1 MRETKLISVMIV
13 DDHPVV
19 RSGLTTMLQAFDDLV
34 MVGEAAS
41 GPQTLIRC
49 EQTLPDVIL
58 MDMLMPGMDGVA
70 TTRAVLAQYPEV
82 KIVMLTSFAE
92 EEMVQGA
99 LEAGATGYL
108 LKNAPIDTLAEA
120 IRSAYSGQPT
130 LAPEATKVLIKAK
143 TGPLKLGY
151 DLTAREREVLALV
164 VQGLSNEEIAEQLVI
179 SPATARHHV
188 SACIKKLGASNRTQ
202 AAARAVEHQM
212 ID

>member
-1 MRETKLISVMIV
+1 MIV

-19 RSGLTTMLQAFDDLV
+19 RSGLKTMLQAFDDLI

-41 GPQTLIRC
+41 GPQTLTKC
-49 EQTLPDVIL
+49 EEALPDVIL

-82 KIVMLTSFAE
+82 KIIILTSFAE
-92 EEMVQGA
+92 EEMVQDA

-108 LKNAPIDTLAEA
+108 LKNAPIDKLAEA
-120 IRSAYSGQPT
+120 IRSSYSGQPT
-130 LAPEATKVLIKAK
+130 LAPEATKALIRAK
-143 TGPLKLGY
+143 TGPLKLGR

-164 VQGLSNEEIAEQLVI
+164 VQGLSNEEIAEQLTI

-202 AAARAVEHQM
+202 AAALAVEHHV